1 MLKRKKRL
9 TVNKRQEYDD
19 LCDKIREL
27 SLEYDLLD
35 KEKKDITEINKR
47 LGMLL
52 DKCFAFVRREYYNKN

>member
-9 TVNKRQEYDD
+9 TVKKRQEYDA

-52 DKCFAFVRREYYNKN
+52 DQCFAFVRREYYNKN